1 MLSRSG
7 ALRGG
12 SRMQRR
18 SHSLTSSGTAPGDRR
33 RPVDPAAKPGNLPVP
48 DPEMLQVVMEA
59 SSAEDEAPGRELADQ
74 PSDTAVA
81 SDTVVPARTTQP
93 PVPPSRPP
101 SAVRTAELPSWPQVL
116 ATTLRLWAQRRL
128 ARAGPR
134 RIIAGVLGAPAPA
147 GPRRPARDHRGRP
160 GRHRARCGR
169 DSGRPEQERGARA
182 WRGR

>member
-48 DPEMLQVVMEA
+48 DPEMLQVVVEA
-59 SSAEDEAPGRELADQ
+59 SSAEDEAPGGKPPHH
-74 PSDTAVA
+74 PSPTPGPGHPAAPGATAVA

-93 PVPPSRPP
+93 PVPPS
-101 SAVRTAELPSWPQVL
+101 
-116 ATTLRLWAQRRL
+116 
-128 ARAGPR
+128 
-134 RIIAGVLGAPAPA
+134 
-147 GPRRPARDHRGRP
+147 
-160 GRHRARCGR
+160 
-169 DSGRPEQERGARA
+169 
-182 WRGR
+182 